1 MQFNGNPVIDY
12 SQYSGL
18 SKKNLLSYTKC
29 VPIEA
34 YSTKKRGK
42 WLAFSS
48 QSKNKWIIKYKK
60 IE

>member
-34 YSTKKRGK
+34 YSTKKEE
-42 WLAFSS
+42 
-48 QSKNKWIIKYKK
+48 ND
-60 IE
+60 